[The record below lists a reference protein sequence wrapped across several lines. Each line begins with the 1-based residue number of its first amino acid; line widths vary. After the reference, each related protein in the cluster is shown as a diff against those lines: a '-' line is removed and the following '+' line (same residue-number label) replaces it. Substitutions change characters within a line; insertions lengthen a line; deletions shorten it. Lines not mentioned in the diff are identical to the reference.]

1 MILDFTER
9 QRMTFNCTALLKS
22 LFRKKNRHRIEKKLE
37 KELDIVEIIRHQR
50 ETAVMMLAMFTP
62 S

>member
-9 QRMTFNCTALLKS
+9 QRMTFNCTALLES

-37 KELDIVEIIRHQR
+37 KELDIVEIIRH
-50 ETAVMMLAMFTP
+50 
-62 S
+62 